1 MTGGGGRD
9 WKSDSAGQDIGKE
22 AAKATGASS
31 YEADANSFLQDVVS
45 SYNNRD
51 AEAIQGHLDVLQRA
65 IEKDIDGLTD
75 VLFGGSVKKHTYV
88 DGLSDVD
95 VLLVVNQSS
104 LAETSPQAV
113 LDYLE
118 GRIRERL
125 PDTEVKSGTL
135 AITVSYSDGIEI
147 QLLPALKTQTG
158 VRIANQDGS
167 DWSSV
172 VRPQEFAGKLTQ
184 VNRECGS
191 RVVPVIKLFKVL
203 QSSLPGNS
211 QLKGYHVESLAIE
224 AFRDYQGRQTYK
236 DMLQHFAQVAASRVQ
251 TPLADTTGQ
260 SRHVDD
266 YLGAS
271 GSSAR
276 VRTSKALNRIAKKLA
291 TADQRGTVDTLRDL
305 FGE

>member
-1 MTGGGGRD
+1 MSGGGGSY
-9 WKSDSAGQDIGKE
+9 WKPDSRGSDIDKE
-22 AAKATGASS
+22 AARTTGASS

-51 AEAIQGHLDVLQRA
+51 AESIQNHLDVLRKA

-75 VLFGGSVKKHTYV
+75 ILFGGSVKKHTYV

-104 LAETSPQAV
+104 LADTSPQAV
-113 LDYLE
+113 LDYIE
-118 GRIRERL
+118 ERIRERL
-125 PDTEVKSGTL
+125 PDTEVKPGTL

-147 QLLPALKTQTG
+147 QLLPALKTRTG

-167 DWSSV
+167 DWSNV
-172 VRPQEFAGKLTQ
+172 ARPQEFAGKLTQ
-184 VNRECGS
+184 VNRDCGN

-203 QSSLPGNS
+203 QSSLPGNI

-224 AFRDYQGRQTYK
+224 AFSHYQGRQTYK
-236 DMLQHFAQVAASRVQ
+236 DMLRHYVQVAASRVHA
-251 TPLADTTGQ
+251 PIEDTTGQ

-271 GSSAR
+271 GSPAR
-276 VRTSKALNRIAKKLA
+276 IRTSKALNRIVNKLA